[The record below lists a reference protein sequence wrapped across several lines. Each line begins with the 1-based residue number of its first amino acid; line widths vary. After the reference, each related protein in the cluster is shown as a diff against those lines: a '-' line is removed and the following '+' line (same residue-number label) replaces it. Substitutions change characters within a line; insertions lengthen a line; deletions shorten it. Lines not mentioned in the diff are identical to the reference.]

1 MKRILLVV
9 DDWEAL
15 DRYESRLN
23 SEFEV
28 VTAPFGQTGLE
39 ELERTPRPDAVVVEL
54 GFENMTNE
62 EFLARLGA
70 EHGDVPVLE
79 LSHPFDERSLVE
91 TVNELLRTRRRSRL

>member
-39 ELERTPRPDAVVVEL
+39 EL
-54 GFENMTNE
+54 
-62 EFLARLGA
+62 
-70 EHGDVPVLE
+70 
-79 LSHPFDERSLVE
+79 
-91 TVNELLRTRRRSRL
+91 